1 MFRKSVYLF
10 SVAILG
16 LSLVPSSAWADEAI
30 ESAAPAITTE
40 LVESPVNSV
49 EQPVAE
55 PEETVVE
62 APTEQQ
68 ASIGEEA
75 AELPATE
82 NQESNTEEIEVPA
95 EPVAAPE
102 EPAAAE
108 PKTIEPEKKVEP
120 FAAPQQ
126 KAARAA
132 IPFLKDDN
140 DGKIVDHEKAITDE
154 EAKISAEYNFMPN
167 FDQLDDIVVQSSA
180 GYTERTSYFVFDL
193 KNAAKNSITVIYK
206 NVGTY
211 NGKVIDMKVT
221 VKDWTVFTGSV
232 YAQLSISKRNG
243 ITMNGISDVRLNYSF
258 LDNLTAKAANV
269 SGFFNFTDIDLKQSI
284 DLFDHNNVQNF
295 YVTKGNELYV
305 KTHNG
310 FIRVGEIN
318 GDRTNDLN
326 MDHWLTYTY
335 KNISNFDVRYNQD
348 YDSGAV
354 FNYTYQAPI
363 VIEETAVVPETKEPE
378 VVEETPIEEET
389 ATDEVVPVKTET
401 AAVSL
406 AAKAEPAKV
415 EVAKTEVKKVE
426 VKKAEPLKQA
436 VLPQTNDKV
445 SSIFITLGG
454 ACLFLFTALFLNKKK
469 V

>member
-1 MFRKSVYLF
+1 M
-10 SVAILG
+10 
-16 LSLVPSSAWADEAI
+16 
-30 ESAAPAITTE
+30 
-40 LVESPVNSV
+40 
-49 EQPVAE
+49 
-55 PEETVVE
+55 
-62 APTEQQ
+62 
-68 ASIGEEA
+68 
-75 AELPATE
+75 
-82 NQESNTEEIEVPA
+82 
-95 EPVAAPE
+95 
-102 EPAAAE
+102 
-108 PKTIEPEKKVEP
+108 
-120 FAAPQQ
+120 
-126 KAARAA
+126 
-132 IPFLKDDN
+132 
-140 DGKIVDHEKAITDE
+140 
-154 EAKISAEYNFMPN
+154 
-167 FDQLDDIVVQSSA
+167 
-180 GYTERTSYFVFDL
+180 
-193 KNAAKNSITVIYK
+193 
-206 NVGTY
+206 
-211 NGKVIDMKVT
+211 
-221 VKDWTVFTGSV
+221 
-232 YAQLSISKRNG
+232 
-243 ITMNGISDVRLNYSF
+243 
-258 LDNLTAKAANV
+258 
-269 SGFFNFTDIDLKQSI
+269 KQSI

-363 VIEETAVVPETKEPE
+363 VIEETAVVPEIKEPE

-401 AAVSL
+401 ATVSL
-406 AAKAEPAKV
+406 AAKAEAAKV